1 MRIALFG
8 GTFNPIHIGHLRVAE
23 EVRHFCKI
31 DKVLFIPSGNPPLKS
46 HDVAPA
52 TDRLKMVAMS
62 VAQNPFFE
70 VSDIELHKQT
80 LTFTI
85 DTIKQMRS
93 QLPNERLFFVC
104 GVDAFLDLPNWKAPE
119 EILQSIEFI
128 VVNRPG
134 YKLAS
139 SKYIADLSDK
149 DLTAPLTQAKLHN
162 GNFIN
167 VLTVSHYC
175 HSSSYIRHCIKS
187 GISVRYLV
195 HDEVLRYIEEHN
207 LYK

>member
-52 TDRLKMVAMS
+52 TDRLNMVKMS
-62 VAQNPFFE
+62 VAQNPYFE

-85 DTIKQMRS
+85 DTVKQMRS
-93 QLPNERLFFVC
+93 QFTNERLFFVC

-119 EILQSIEFI
+119 ELLHSIEFI

-134 YKLAS
+134 YKLAD
-139 SKYIADLSDK
+139 SKYIVDFVYNDLQ
-149 DLTAPLTQAKLHN
+149 TPYVQAKLHN
-162 GNFIN
+162 GNYVN
-167 VLTVSHYC
+167 VLTVSNYC

-195 HDEVLRYIEEHN
+195 HDEVLRYIDQHN
-207 LYK
+207 LYR